1 MQSIAFNMAEI
12 KEACDYTIWDV
23 VWKLKDN
30 TESLIDQTGGA
41 NFFVKVGAGTNPEVV
56 DGIENIVVDEAV
68 KGNGAIYNIAGQRV
82 DKSYKGIVIKN
93 GKKYIAK

>member
-1 MQSIAFNMAEI
+1 MKTIAFNMAEI

-30 TESLIDQTGGA
+30 TESLINQEGGQ
-41 NFFVKVGAGTNPEVV
+41 NYYIKVGAGTNPEVA
-56 DGIENIVVDEAV
+56 DGIEEIVTDGAV

-82 DKSYKGIVIKN
+82 DSSYKGVVIKN

>member
-1 MQSIAFNMAEI
+1 M
-12 KEACDYTIWDV
+12 
-23 VWKLKDN
+23 
-30 TESLIDQTGGA
+30 
-41 NFFVKVGAGTNPEVV
+41 V